1 MCTSDQSVS
10 CLPVHFRVSNVLVV
24 YLHSAW
30 GRQPCISSGQQLK
43 KCGNYIFYT
52 ICLLLRRNRATAAA
66 AATAAAVQQ
75 RTRYGSCR
83 SLGATVGSAG
93 TSLPRA
99 VGNGRPRDDLCC
111 QGHRNASRT
120 STKLPWAPGTCP
132 LTYKRLRAVSTW
144 QDGGSSA
151 WLNQCSSLY
160 AHVDCNAAHQVHTRG
175 KHTDGISGACA
186 QKSTTAANCR
196 AVYRSAM

>member
-1 MCTSDQSVS
+1 MCPSDQSVS
-10 CLPVHFRVSNVLVV
+10 CLPVHFRVSNVLAV

-43 KCGNYIFYT
+43 KCGNYIFHT

-160 AHVDCNAAHQVHTRG
+160 AYTCRLQRGASRAHQGQAH
-175 KHTDGISGACA
+175 GISGACA

-196 AVYRSAM
+196 AAYRSAM